1 MIKQESC
8 SMNKPMK
15 ILVVEDDAD
24 DCIIL
29 QDLFA
34 EIEGSQFDLGLETSL
49 VAGLNHLEKE
59 KVDIIILD
67 MYLSDSV
74 GLSTFD
80 SIHAKAPTVPIIVLS
95 GLDNEMIAESAVDK
109 GASAYLIKQTLDSE
123 RLKLALSSAAIQ
135 QSQNSLSSKTGNA

>member
-1 MIKQESC
+1 
-8 SMNKPMK
+8 MNKPIK

-29 QDLFA
+29 KDLFT
-34 EIEGSQFDLGLETSL
+34 EIEGSQFDIGWETSL
-49 VAGLNHLEKE
+49 LAGLNHLEKE
-59 KVDIIILD
+59 KVDIVILD

-123 RLKLALSSAAIQ
+123 RFKLALSSAAKQ
-135 QSQNSLSSKTGNA
+135 RSASHQASKTGNA